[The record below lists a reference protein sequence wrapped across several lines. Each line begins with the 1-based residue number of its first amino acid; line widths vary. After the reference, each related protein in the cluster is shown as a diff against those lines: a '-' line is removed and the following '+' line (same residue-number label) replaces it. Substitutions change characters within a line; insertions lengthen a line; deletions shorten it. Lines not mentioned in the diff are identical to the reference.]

1 MSEFIQKVSET
12 ITGLES
18 PDEGRPGV
26 DSPDGPRPEAFL
38 GNGRALMTTPPLLRV
53 IQPLLRRIQMKPQ
66 GAPRTHA
73 PATTA
78 RPAAG

>member
-12 ITGLES
+12 ITGQEL

-38 GNGRALMTTPPLLRV
+38 GNGAGPDDDSTAAPGDTAANPGDTEEAGRATPD
-53 IQPLLRRIQMKPQ
+53 
-66 GAPRTHA
+66 PRA
-73 PATTA
+73 DM
-78 RPAAG
+78 

>member
-38 GNGRALMTTPPLLRV
+38 GNGAGPDDDSTAAPPDTDEAARGSSDPRA
-53 IQPLLRRIQMKPQ
+53 
-66 GAPRTHA
+66 GHD
-73 PATTA
+73 
-78 RPAAG
+78 G